1 MTRTLMLAPYT
12 LVTRAKGDPT
22 FTWFDLRKR
31 DTLLARQGRARE
43 DLEVGEKLGSSRH
56 LRLGAYCSG
65 RR

>member
-1 MTRTLMLAPYT
+1 MFAPCT
-12 LVTRAKGDPT
+12 HVTRAKGDLSS
-22 FTWFDLRKR
+22 TWFDLRKR

-43 DLEVGEKLGSSRH
+43 DPEVGEKLGSSRH